1 MDIHKLLKKGR
12 LSNSWLYYW
21 ASKLIR
27 RRAGMAGIISS
38 SIIYKILSLEIANIL
53 DILTKPSLMYK
64 NKPTFLGSLT
74 RGL

>member
-1 MDIHKLLKKGR
+1 
-12 LSNSWLYYW
+12 
-21 ASKLIR
+21 
-27 RRAGMAGIISS
+27 MAGIISS